1 MTGLAA
7 LRRRWAFILGGI
19 GLLALPAYAAAPSL
33 AALGKLEKGRWQ
45 VRELDNA
52 TPATSLCI
60 GDPEV
65 LLRYEHRSFPA
76 CTSEVLDSAP
86 AAGTIQYSCKG
97 RGFGHSHLRVETPRT
112 VRVDTQGF
120 SNGRP
125 FSYRLEARR
134 TGAC

>member
-1 MTGLAA
+1 MTGLVAV
-7 LRRRWAFILGGI
+7 RRRGALILSGI
-19 GLLALPAYAAAPSL
+19 ALLVVPAHAAAPTL
-33 AALGKLEKGRWQ
+33 AALSKLEKGRWQ

-60 GDPEV
+60 GDPAV
-65 LLRYEHRSFPA
+65 LLRFEHRSFPA
-76 CTSEVLDSAP
+76 CASEVLDSAP

>member
-1 MTGLAA
+1 MIGLSAFQ
-7 LRRRWAFILGGI
+7 RRAVLILGGI
-19 GLLALPAYAAAPSL
+19 AWLALPAYAAAPL
-33 AALGKLEKGRWQ
+33 PAALSKLEKGRWQ

-52 TPATSLCI
+52 TAATSLCI

-65 LLRYEHRSFPA
+65 LLRFEHRSFPA

-86 AAGTIQYSCKG
+86 ASGTIQYSCEG

-120 SNGRP
+120 SSGRP